1 MKVRLAD
8 QVLTIRATRSRVFQ
22 VFSSFEKV
30 NQSSEKDGQSAGIQ
44 PSENVEGAKVVERE
58 GNRLLV
64 EFTSREGGRLY
75 RTLEE
80 VHLYPDERITFRH
93 LKGPLHHASEEFRLE
108 EVPEGTRMTYTGLIE
123 CRMPFLPG
131 IGWLVALFYV
141 RPKYESVV
149 KRHMGLLK
157 EEAESAG
164 PEAVL

>member
-8 QVLTIRATRSRVFQ
+8 QVLTIRAPRSRVFQ
-22 VFSSFEKV
+22 VFSSF
-30 NQSSEKDGQSAGIQ
+30 QKDDQSAGNQ
-44 PSENVEGAKVVERE
+44 PSENVEGANVVERE

-93 LKGPLHHASEEFRLE
+93 LTGPLHHASEEFRLE
-108 EVPEGTRMTYTGLIE
+108 EVPEGTRMTYTGQIE

-164 PEAVL
+164 PEAAL